1 MPIADELKQ
10 SFKMGGVVTRLIY
23 INIGVFLVIRI
34 LYAVYTLTFNDPY
47 FPLTHWL
54 SVPASP
60 ENLIFQPWSL
70 ITYMFLHFEFMHIL
84 FNMLTLFWFGRIF
97 LQYFNPRQ
105 LLGVYFMGG
114 ISGALL
120 YILSYNLFP
129 ALQNF
134 APSAIMM
141 GASASVMAIIFASA
155 KYSPNFKVH
164 LLLIGPVKLIYIAIS
179 YLIIDIYIIGTT
191 HNTGGHLA
199 HIGGAL
205 FGLFFASRVIKGKDI
220 TMKFN
225 RFMDNLVSIFSR
237 KPKMKVTHTTNKR
250 PMSDMEY
257 NAQKRK
263 KQSNIDHILEKIK
276 ASGYDSL
283 TKQEKEDLFNASNN

>member
-1 MPIADELKQ
+1 MPFTDEIKQ

-23 INIGVFLVIRI
+23 INIGVFLIVRI
-34 LYAVYTLTFNDPY
+34 LYAIYTLTFNSPY
-47 FPLTHWL
+47 FPLTTWL
-54 SVPASP
+54 SVPASV
-60 ENLIFQPWSL
+60 ENLLFQPWSL
-70 ITYMFLHFEFMHIL
+70 ITYMFLHFDFIHIL

-129 ALQNF
+129 ALQNYT
-134 APSAIMM
+134 PSAIMM

-164 LLLIGPVKLIYIAIS
+164 LLLIGPVKLMHMAIVL
-179 YLIIDIYIIGTT
+179 LIMDVIGVGSMN
-191 HNTGGHLA
+191 NTGGHLA

-205 FGLFFASRVIKGKDI
+205 FGLFFASRIIKGKDI
-220 TMKFN
+220 TMSFN
-225 RFMDNLVSIFSR
+225 RFMDKLFSLFSR
-237 KPKMKVTHTTNKR
+237 KPKMKVSYNSNKR
-250 PMSDMEY
+250 PMTDMEY

>member
-1 MPIADELKQ
+1 MPIADEIKQ

-23 INIGVFLVIRI
+23 INIGVFLVVRI
-34 LYAVYTLTFNDPY
+34 LYAVYTLSFNNSY
-47 FPLTHWL
+47 FPLTTWL

-164 LLLIGPVKLIYIAIS
+164 LLFIGPVKLIHLAIVL
-179 YLIIDIYIIGTT
+179 LIMDVIGVGAMK
-191 HNTGGHLA
+191 NTGGHLA

-205 FGLFFASRVIKGKDI
+205 FGLFFASRVIKGNDI
-220 TMKFN
+220 TLRFN

-237 KPKMKVTHTTNKR
+237 KPKMKVTHSKNKR
-250 PMSDMEY
+250 PMNDMEY
-257 NAQKRK
+257 NAEKRK
-263 KQSNIDHILEKIK
+263 KQSDIDHILEKIK